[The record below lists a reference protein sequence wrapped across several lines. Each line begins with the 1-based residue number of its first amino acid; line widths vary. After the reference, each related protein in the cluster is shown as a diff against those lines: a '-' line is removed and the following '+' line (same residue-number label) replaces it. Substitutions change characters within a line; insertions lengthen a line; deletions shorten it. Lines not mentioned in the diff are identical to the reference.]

1 MSVRQ
6 TAGRALSLRQKI
18 WLKAQIY
25 RCKTL
30 IMRAF
35 CSHGWL
41 ASAYFF
47 LFDRSFDREHLAV
60 LRGQLAFK
68 AANKHPADSSP
79 LLRRNVHRLE
89 KGLLMR
95 PQRPV
100 FAEDY
105 IAETVDIFVRAA
117 AQTSFS
123 ASELSWANDVL
134 QRYFA
139 TVDHTKIIA
148 QAYQRFHAA
157 KAPSDGEKVPFS
169 YQQLTDT
176 SVTYA
181 DFLALCQRRHSVRWF
196 DAKQPDRADIL
207 RAVTAAAEAPSAC
220 NRQPFS
226 FRLFYAEQ
234 AQAIA
239 ELAMGTVGFAKNIPA
254 LLVVVGDLSAYKE
267 TRDRHLIYIDASL
280 AAMQLMLAL
289 ETLGLASC
297 PINWPDIEVREAR
310 MQQALQLDSIERPV
324 MLIAIGY
331 ADPTGLVA
339 YSEKKTAEQLLHD

>member
-1 MSVRQ
+1 MSVR
-6 TAGRALSLRQKI
+6 RAASRVFSLRQKM
-18 WLKAQIY
+18 WVKAQMY
-25 RCKTL
+25 RGKTL
-30 IMRAF
+30 LMRAF
-35 CSHGWL
+35 AGHGWL
-41 ASAYFF
+41 ASLYYC

-68 AANKHPADSSP
+68 ASNLHPADSSP

-105 IAETVDIFVRAA
+105 IAETVEIFVKASV
-117 AQTSFS
+117 QPDFS
-123 ASELSWANDVL
+123 ATELGWAHDVL
-134 QRYFA
+134 QRYFS
-139 TVDHTKIIA
+139 TVSHTA
-148 QAYQRFHAA
+148 LVSAAYQHFQTTQVSA
-157 KAPSDGEKVPFS
+157 GGTKVPFS
-169 YQQLTDT
+169 HQQLAGTT
-176 SVTYA
+176 VTYA
-181 DFLALCQRRHSVRWF
+181 DFLQLCQRRHSVRWF
-196 DAKQPDRADIL
+196 DGRAPERSDIV
-207 RAVTAAAEAPSAC
+207 RAITAAAQAPSAC

-226 FRLFYAEQ
+226 FRLFYGQQ
-234 AQAIA
+234 AHAIA
-239 ELAMGTVGFAKNIPA
+239 ELAMGTVGFASNIPA

-310 MQQALQLDSIERPV
+310 MQEALELDEFERPV
-324 MLIAIGY
+324 MLIAAGY
-331 ADPTGLVA
+331 ADPAGLVA
-339 YSEKKTAEQLLHD
+339 YSEKKPAELLLHD

>member
-6 TAGRALSLRQKI
+6 AAGRALSLRHKLWI
-18 WLKAQIY
+18 KAQIY
-25 RCKTL
+25 RCKIL
-30 IMRAF
+30 IMRGFA
-35 CSHGWL
+35 SHRWL
-41 ASAYFF
+41 ASAYYF

-68 AANKHPADSSP
+68 ASSLQPAESSP
-79 LLRRNVHRLE
+79 LLRRNIHRLE

-95 PQRPV
+95 PRRAV

-105 IAETVDIFVRAA
+105 IAETVDIFVRST
-117 AQTSFS
+117 AQTSFCVT
-123 ASELSWANDVL
+123 ELSWANDVL

-139 TVDHTKIIA
+139 TVEHTTIITE
-148 QAYQRFHAA
+148 AYNRFIATTTL
-157 KAPSDGEKVPFS
+157 KSSEKVPFP
-169 YQQLTDT
+169 YQQLATT

-196 DAKQPDRADIL
+196 DAKEPARADVA
-207 RAVTAAAEAPSAC
+207 RAVVAAAEAPSAC

-226 FRLFYAEQ
+226 FRLFYGQQ
-234 AQAIA
+234 AHAVA
-239 ELAMGTVGFAKNIPA
+239 ELAMGTVGFATNIPS
-254 LLVVVGDLSAYKE
+254 LLVIVGDLSAYKE

-297 PINWPDIEVREAR
+297 PINWPDIEARESR
-310 MQQALQLDSIERPV
+310 MQKVLQLDEYQRPV

-339 YSEKKTAEQLLHD
+339 YSDKKPVEQLLHD